1 MGVRRENAVDDNENG
16 RYDVVVAG
24 GGPAGLNA
32 ALMLGRVRRR
42 VLLADS
48 GQPRNATA
56 AAMHGFLSRDGA
68 DPVELRAIARE
79 QLAAYPT
86 VRLLDAT
93 VESASRV
100 GDEFEVTLGGGEPAR
115 ARRLLLAT
123 GVTDE
128 LPAVKGLARLWG
140 RAVYHCPY
148 CHGWE
153 VRDQPVAVLGGD
165 DTAAHLALNLARLGC
180 DVVLCADGPLAA
192 SEAVAS
198 ALQASALPS
207 GGVRVCEDLVLGVD
221 GEPGRS
227 VRLELS
233 PGWTLERRALFVHPV
248 CRQRSDLAVQLG
260 CAVLEDGAVQV
271 SELGQTTVPG
281 VYAAGDMCRTPAMP
295 SPAAQVVMAA
305 AAGAR
310 AAVII
315 DQELL
320 FTDSYGGRGSAGPRT
335 GTTSRSAEDP

>member
-1 MGVRRENAVDDNENG
+1 VVDDKENVV
-16 RYDVVVAG
+16 YDVVIAG

-48 GQPRNATA
+48 GQPRNARSA
-56 AAMHGFLSRDGA
+56 AVHGFLSRDGE
-68 DPVELRAIARE
+68 DPARLRRIACE
-79 QLAAYPT
+79 QLAGYPT
-86 VRLLDAT
+86 VQLVDRA
-93 VESASRV
+93 VESAARA
-100 GDEFEVTLGGGEPAR
+100 GDGFEVALAGGSPAR

-128 LPAVKGLARLWG
+128 LPAVEGLARLWG
-140 RAVYHCPY
+140 RGVYHCPY

-153 VRDQPVAVLGGD
+153 VRDQPVAVLGGND
-165 DTAAHLALNLARLGC
+165 AMAHLALSLARLGC

-192 SEAVAS
+192 SEAVS
-198 ALQASALPS
+198 GALQAA
-207 GGVRVCEDLVLGVD
+207 GVRVCEDLVLGVD
-221 GEPGRS
+221 GEPGRY
-227 VRLELS
+227 VRLSLS
-233 PGWTLERRALFVHPV
+233 PGWTLERRALFVNPAF
-248 CRQRSDLAVQLG
+248 RQRSDLAVRLG
-260 CAVLEDGAVQV
+260 CTVMEDGAVQV
-271 SELGQTTVPG
+271 SELGQTSVPG

-305 AAGAR
+305 AAGAL

-320 FTDSYGGRGSAGPRT
+320 FTDSYGGQER
-335 GTTSRSAEDP
+335 